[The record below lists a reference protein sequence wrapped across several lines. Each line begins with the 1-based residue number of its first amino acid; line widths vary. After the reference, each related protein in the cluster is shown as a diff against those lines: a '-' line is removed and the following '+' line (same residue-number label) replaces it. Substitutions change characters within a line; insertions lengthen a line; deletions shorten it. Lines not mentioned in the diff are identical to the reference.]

1 MPNVQ
6 VEEVKDLE
14 QLQTTVDDL
23 KTLID
28 DELNRQSKEREAQEK
43 NEPERKKEIE
53 KQRKADEAQAK
64 SKVEFESTVKSI
76 LSKIEANTTPSAQ
89 ETSLSEDLS
98 PQLNELI
105 EIQKEQLRISG
116 SQYQAQL
123 TILSIVLSFMLIAI
137 VWSIAKSV
145 GGSFR
150 DILR

>member
-1 MPNVQ
+1 MPSLQ
-6 VEEVKDLE
+6 VENGKDLE
-14 QLQTTVDDL
+14 QLQTTIDDL

-53 KQRKADEAQAK
+53 KQRKADEVQEK
-64 SKVEFESTVKSI
+64 SKLEFENTVKTI
-76 LSKIEANTTPSAQ
+76 LSKIEANTAPSAQ
-89 ETSLSEDLS
+89 ETPLSEDLK

-123 TILSIVLSFMLIAI
+123 TILSIVLSFMFIAI